1 MNIPRANPTI
11 TGAQVRAA
19 MQRILDT
26 QIIVTNAGSPAT
38 IDRAD
43 LIYTEETEYQI

>member
-1 MNIPRANPTI
+1 VPRANPAV

-26 QIIVTNAGSPAT
+26 QIIVTSAGTPAA

-43 LIYTEETEYQI
+43 LIYTEETEYTI